1 MNRVYLH
8 RDDLVTIMQFMDA
21 FEQSVVEITSDT
33 SSGIGASTTARLTHV
48 NLNGN
53 TVNVEK
59 VISGEEDW

>member
-8 RDDLVTIMQFMDA
+8 KDDLVTIMQFMDA
-21 FEQSVVEITSDT
+21 FEESVVEITSDT
-33 SSGIGASTTARLTHV
+33 SSGIGAITTARLTHV

-59 VISGEEDW
+59 IISDEKDW